1 MTDDNSDNNDNSD
14 SNGNSDNGGG
24 ADAPDDSY
32 NNDDSGGPS
41 DNVFE
46 GVDFSD
52 DDIALYD
59 VYGAWKAFGTE
70 QEQPSAEIYQTV
82 LGKLNV
88 DADYILYRFEDGE
101 AQSEM
106 YIAALDEQKR
116 FAVEAGLS
124 QGKYK
129 RMIFTAEKHGRT
141 VAQRSVML
149 TYDPDP
155 PITETDLKKSSLP
168 DWLDER
174 LDGRFDGLCLLS
186 DYTGKF
192 RISAADMRS
201 FRLSSLYNVCFSSSV
216 RQRLPYL

>member
-1 MTDDNSDNNDNSD
+1 MAIPITAVPMHPIIPLIND
-14 SNGNSDNGGG
+14 GPGG
-24 ADAPDDSY
+24 S
-32 NNDDSGGPS
+32 S

-88 DADYILYRFEDGE
+88 DADCILYRFEDGE
-101 AQSEM
+101 AQSEIYM
-106 YIAALDEQKR
+106 AALDEQKR

-129 RMIFTAEKHGRT
+129 RMIFTAEKARQNRGSAFGH
-141 VAQRSVML
+141 A
-149 TYDPDP
+149 
-155 PITETDLKKSSLP
+155 DL
-168 DWLDER
+168 
-174 LDGRFDGLCLLS
+174 
-186 DYTGKF
+186 
-192 RISAADMRS
+192 
-201 FRLSSLYNVCFSSSV
+201 
-216 RQRLPYL
+216 